1 MSTPLE
7 VIEEGIKNLK
17 GRVSALDP
25 IYFCSGGEI
34 DDLTWKHDKKGTQE
48 MVTANILD
56 TLVALHDEL
65 EGKRG
70 MKSGD
75 EKAQYFWHGH
85 SQAIQNQQD
94 NLQALMDKI
103 RV

>member
-7 VIEEGIKNLK
+7 VIEKNEEKFEDSMSLVQADK
-17 GRVSALDP
+17 LLHPREYIRTINNDNTLAL
-25 IYFCSGGEI
+25 
-34 DDLTWKHDKKGTQE
+34 LQ
-48 MVTANILD
+48 
-56 TLVALHDEL
+56 ALHDEL